1 MMGLRNFSFS
11 MAAAVSLKP
20 GPKHMIVNWLYVL
33 GLDLG
38 YSSCLVVWSL
48 WSLDW
53 SLDGMDLL
61 FVVHV
66 TVTEVS
72 VCELI
77 FG

>member
-1 MMGLRNFSFS
+1 
-11 MAAAVSLKP
+11 
-20 GPKHMIVNWLYVL
+20 MIVNWLYVL
-33 GLDLG
+33 ELDLG

-48 WSLDW
+48 WGLDW

>member
-1 MMGLRNFSFS
+1 
-11 MAAAVSLKP
+11 
-20 GPKHMIVNWLYVL
+20 MIVNWLYVL
-33 GLDLG
+33 ELDLG